1 MKRIKD
7 PVYGY
12 IDLPND
18 LVAGVIDTAEF
29 QRLRRIVQTSYAPLF
44 PSALHNRFVHSL
56 GVYHLGSLAAESLE
70 RSLRPR
76 FGLNE
81 GLEDYWKRA
90 RTTFELACLLHD
102 VGHAPFSH
110 TGESL
115 YARGDS
121 GVDGQLR
128 ATVSDPRFSA
138 DSTQAKGGA
147 LRAAPHEVMSALL
160 GLQLFRD
167 RIPISDLFARCI
179 TGYRYEDP
187 LEEDF
192 DYLGNILISLLNS
205 TIIDVDKLD
214 YLIRDAYVTGFDS
227 MHLDYDRLLRS
238 VRVVGKKRFRL
249 AFHKSAVSVLE
260 NVVYARDL
268 EKRWI
273 QAHPATLYEQY
284 LVEHMARAVGA
295 EKAKDGDGL
304 FVRDALT
311 SKGVCRANGET
322 VRLLSDDDVLHYA
335 KRQFDRDETVRE
347 YFERSRRRHPLWK
360 SEAEFRSLF
369 CLDAGRDKSA
379 SKDLCRAFR
388 SLIAKLKEQ
397 RLDPVLTT
405 DTIALVEKDVAESKT
420 SVEGE
425 SILARYKSSGTN
437 DMVRVLR
444 VLEAFSTKHEVKFNY
459 VLLSQASFRS
469 TLGSANLAALRM
481 VFSDD
486 PDAASYEFGD
496 VCPGVTAQGAS
507 EDVFYLFHH
516 QASSEGFP
524 REELVAELK
533 NVFRD

>member
-70 RSLRPR
+70 RSLRSR
-76 FGLNE
+76 FAENE
-81 GLEDYWKRA
+81 GLEDYWRRA

-115 YARGDS
+115 YERGEN

-128 ATVSDPRFSA
+128 VTVSDPRFSV
-138 DSTQAKGGA
+138 DSKPDGGDT

-160 GLQLFRD
+160 GLQLFGD

-179 TGYRYEDP
+179 TGCKYEDP
-187 LEEDF
+187 QDGSF
-192 DYLGNILISLLNS
+192 DHLGNIIISLLNS

-227 MHLDYDRLLRS
+227 MRLDYDRLLRS

-284 LVEHMARAVGA
+284 LVERMARAVNE
-295 EKAKDGDGL
+295 EKAKDGNSL

-311 SKGVCRANGET
+311 SEGVCCASGEI
-322 VRLLSDDDVLHYA
+322 VRLLSDDDVLHFA
-335 KRQFDRDETVRE
+335 KRQFDQDESVRE

-369 CLDAGRDKSA
+369 CLDA
-379 SKDLCRAFR
+379 SKDKGASEGLLRAFR
-388 SLIAKLKEQ
+388 RLIAKLKEQ
-397 RLDPVLTT
+397 RLDPVLTR
-405 DTIALVEKDVAESKT
+405 DTIALLEKDEAEARSDVDGQ
-420 SVEGE
+420 SV
-425 SILARYKSSGTN
+425 LVRYKLAGTN

-444 VLEAFSTKHEVKFNY
+444 ALESFSTEHGISFNY
-459 VLLSQASFRS
+459 VLLSQSSFRS
-469 TLGSANLAALRM
+469 TLGSTGLAALKM

-486 PDAASYEFGD
+486 PEADCYDFGD
-496 VCPGVTAQGAS
+496 VCPGVTAQEPS

-524 REELVAELK
+524 REELVEKLK
-533 NVFRD
+533 KAFKD